1 MSGAKKCE
9 SCGMPIE
16 AGVYC
21 QYCTDDAGKLQE
33 FDERLKRMTQWTL
46 RQGQA
51 KTPAEAEERALAYMA
66 TTPAWKDH
74 PKLAARM
81 KRKA

>member
-1 MSGAKKCE
+1 MSTAKKCE

-16 AGVYC
+16 SGTYC
-21 QYCTDDAGKLQE
+21 QYCTDATGKLQE
-33 FDERLKRMTQWTL
+33 FDERLERLTQWTL

-51 KTPAEAEERALAYMA
+51 ATMTQAEQHALAYMA
-66 TTPAWKDH
+66 TMPAWKDH

-81 KRKA
+81 KPEE